1 MSEAGLSTPMLDF
14 FRRGEV
20 ARDVKLLA
28 AQGAIAPRPM
38 EQLGILMVLT
48 GDGDSEIRDTAE
60 QTLQLLPPE
69 LVAGYIARAD
79 APTEIREFFIKRGI
93 EPAAVPA
100 PDVDDALIDTTALAL
115 ELEGTT
121 EEQKTQTFQE
131 RLANMTV
138 PEKVKCATK
147 GTREMRSILIRDP
160 NRMVA
165 SAVLS
170 CPKVNDAEVE
180 AFAKM
185 GNVSEDIL
193 RSIAK
198 SRAWTKNY
206 SVVLA
211 LVKNSK
217 TPVAITMNLMQR
229 LTPGDVKKLAS
240 DRNVP
245 EPLRLA
251 ARKRNVKNQSG
262 GAARS
267 GED

>member
-1 MSEAGLSTPMLDF
+1 MTEAGLRMPMLDF

-38 EQLGILMVLT
+38 EQLAILVVLT
-48 GDGDSEIRDTAE
+48 GDGDTEIRDTAE
-60 QTLQLLPPE
+60 KTLTLLPPE
-69 LVAGYIARAD
+69 LIAGYIARAD

-93 EPAAVPA
+93 EPAPVPA
-100 PDVDDALIDTTALAL
+100 PEAEDALIDTTDLAL
-115 ELEGTT
+115 EMEGAT
-121 EEQKTQTFQE
+121 EDQKALTFQE
-131 RLANMTV
+131 RLSSMTV

-180 AFAKM
+180 SFAKM

-193 RSIAK
+193 RTIAM
-198 SRAWTKNY
+198 SRGWTKNY
-206 SVVLA
+206 SVILA

-217 TPVAITMNLMQR
+217 TPVAVTLNLMQR
-229 LTPGDVKKLAS
+229 LNPGDVKKLAS

-251 ARKRNVKNQSG
+251 ARKKYVKNQG
-262 GAARS
+262 GGMRS
-267 GED
+267 GPD

>member
-1 MSEAGLSTPMLDF
+1 MEAGLRTPMLDF

-20 ARDVKLLA
+20 ARDVRLLA

-48 GDGDSEIRDTAE
+48 SDSDSEIRDTAE
-60 QTLQLLPPE
+60 QTLAMLPPD
-69 LVAGYIARAD
+69 LLAGYIARAD
-79 APTEIREFFIKRGI
+79 VPTEIREFFIKRGVQ
-93 EPAAVPA
+93 PAAVPA
-100 PDVDDALIDTTALAL
+100 PDSEDPLIDVSEAPQEPEGDTA
-115 ELEGTT
+115 
-121 EEQKTQTFQE
+121 EQKTLTFTE
-131 RLANMTV
+131 RLASMTV

-147 GTREMRSILIRDP
+147 GTREMRAILIRDP

-193 RSIAK
+193 RTIAM
-198 SRAWTKNY
+198 SRAWTKSY
-206 SVVLA
+206 TVVLA

-229 LTPGDVKKLAS
+229 LNPGDVKKLS
-240 DRNVP
+240 TDRNVP
-245 EPLRLA
+245 EALRVA
-251 ARKRNVKNQSG
+251 ARKKTVKNQSG
-262 GAARS
+262 GKGGS
-267 GED
+267 D

>member
-1 MSEAGLSTPMLDF
+1 MLDF

-48 GDGDSEIRDTAE
+48 ADADNEIRETAE
-60 QTLQLLPPE
+60 QTLSILPAD
-69 LVAGYIARAD
+69 LIAGYIARSD
-79 APTEIREFFIKRGI
+79 APTEIREFFTKRGI
-93 EPAAVPA
+93 APAAVPS
-100 PDVDDALIDTTALAL
+100 PDTDEALIDTSAL
-115 ELEGTT
+115 EQELAGTT
-121 EEQKTQTFQE
+121 EEEKSQTFQQ
-131 RLANMTV
+131 RLSSMTV

-165 SAVLS
+165 AAVLS

-185 GNVSEDIL
+185 GNVSEEIL
-193 RSIAK
+193 RTIAQ
-198 SRAWTKNY
+198 SRAWTKSY
-206 SVVLA
+206 TVVLA

-217 TPVAITMNLMQR
+217 TPVAITMNLLQR
-229 LTPGDVKKLAS
+229 LNDSDVKKLAS

-245 EPLRLA
+245 EALRLA
-251 ARKRNVKNQSG
+251 ARKRNVKIQSG
-262 GAARS
+262 GKP
-267 GED
+267 GGGD

>member
-1 MSEAGLSTPMLDF
+1 MEAGLRTPMLDF

-28 AQGAIAPRPM
+28 AQGAIAPRPL

-48 GDGDSEIRDTAE
+48 SDSDAEIRETAE
-60 QTLQLLPPE
+60 RTLATLPPE
-69 LVAGYIARAD
+69 LVANFIARSD
-79 APTEIREFFIKRGI
+79 VPLELREFFVKRGI
-93 EPAAVPA
+93 QPSNTPA
-100 PDVDDALIDTTALAL
+100 PDFEEPLIDTDASDMGF
-115 ELEGTT
+115 EGSD
-121 EEQKTQTFQE
+121 EQKQATFQQ
-131 RLANMTV
+131 RLGTMTV

-147 GTREMRSILIRDP
+147 GTREMRAILIRDP

-193 RSIAK
+193 RTIAQT
-198 SRAWTKNY
+198 RAWTKNY

-211 LVKNSK
+211 LVKNAK
-217 TPVAITMNLMQR
+217 TPVALTLNLMQR
-229 LTPGDVKKLAS
+229 LTETDVRKLAS

-245 EPLRLA
+245 EALRLA
-251 ARKRNVKNQSG
+251 ARKRVVATQSG
-262 GAARS
+262 KKQ
-267 GED
+267 D